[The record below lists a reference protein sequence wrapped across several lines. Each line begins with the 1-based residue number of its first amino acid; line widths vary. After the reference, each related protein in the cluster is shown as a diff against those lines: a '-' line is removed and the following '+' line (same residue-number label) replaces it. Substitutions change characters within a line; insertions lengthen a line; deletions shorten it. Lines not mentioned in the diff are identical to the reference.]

1 LYRQGWVADNW
12 PKQHGGTGWSA
23 TQRHIFAR
31 ECALAGAPR
40 LAPFGLKMVAPVIY
54 SFGNDAQ
61 KSRFLPSILDASCWW
76 CQGYSEP
83 GAGSDLAALRTRA
96 ERDGDSYIV
105 NGSKT
110 WTTYAQWADWIFC
123 LVKTGE
129 PGLKPQ
135 RSISFLLID
144 MKTPGISV
152 RPIKLLDGGHEVNEV
167 FFDNVRVP
175 LDNRIGEEGK
185 GWTYA
190 KLLLTHERTGIAQV
204 AFSRERLQRFKA
216 LFKTEQARGI
226 TTATQALLTRTAQVE
241 IELDA
246 LEMTELRCL
255 AAVSTGAA
263 PGPESSILKI
273 KGSEIMQSI
282 DELFLDLA
290 GHYGLAHR
298 RDFFVEGEGEAI
310 GPWYAA
316 ATGNHY
322 FNNRKVSIYGGSNEI
337 QKNIIAKQVLGI

>member
-1 LYRQGWVADNW
+1 
-12 PKQHGGTGWSA
+12 
-23 TQRHIFAR
+23 
-31 ECALAGAPR
+31 
-40 LAPFGLKMVAPVIY
+40 
-54 SFGNDAQ
+54 
-61 KSRFLPSILDASCWW
+61 
-76 CQGYSEP
+76 
-83 GAGSDLAALRTRA
+83 
-96 ERDGDSYIV
+96 
-105 NGSKT
+105 
-110 WTTYAQWADWIFC
+110 
-123 LVKTGE
+123 
-129 PGLKPQ
+129 
-135 RSISFLLID
+135 